1 MAESRKGFE
10 SMNKVEIIKKK
21 IDQIEG
27 LLVEIKGE
35 LETLSKEN
43 EPRPRRQQAEEILP
57 SDEELRLEYD
67 RLYQEFVVSNS
78 RAIEEFIQGKSKIYL
93 KAFCRVNNLPIDT
106 TKVSKSR
113 IVDIVMQWMAQRKAI
128 TQKAT

>member
-1 MAESRKGFE
+1 
-10 SMNKVEIIKKK
+10 MNKVEIIKKK

-27 LLVEIKGE
+27 LLVDLKGE

-78 RAIEEFIQGKSKIYL
+78 RAIEEFIKGKSKIYL

-106 TKVSKSR
+106 TKASKSR

>member
-1 MAESRKGFE
+1 
-10 SMNKVEIIKKK
+10 MNKVEIIKKK